1 MSINIYWDS
10 IDGVSEYDI
19 YKSTTTFG
27 LFDIKP
33 KKSTQYISSVLV
45 NNYIDTNV
53 SENVSY
59 FYMVGFYKGST
70 YIVSSCLSITAGDYD
85 FNPNGKLFLPFVKDS
100 NISANDNAY
109 LTNDRVY
116 QSGFTNQAVAEINTS
131 ELPKYTS
138 NQLYTKS
145 SPFFPIQLNNKA
157 SGKNDFT
164 LDFVMSGVG
173 STIALVS
180 ITYDSNNQPKYQTGI
195 GISYSNINAITQE
208 PYDNY
213 YLTLF
218 YVNQDMSGEGSPIE
232 NIKKI
237 SNNSI
242 DFSKKHLYSIIR
254 TNGNL
259 YLLCDGIFIDSISI
273 DPSISID
280 ATSQSLIQTLGI
292 NIEFINYKL
301 GVLHSTSGFNISSN
315 YDNLAIDDNTL
326 VCFQYDSNKKGFI
339 DKKYY
344 SDNLELYNNLTTPI
358 DSTQVII
365 SNKSEYEPYIISHI
379 TDGVRYPINFNRNTS
394 ITLEC
399 NFTSIMTSSKSNT
412 FLIVKLSNTAWLSV
426 SQYGTLDYTDNL
438 NGISKTIYSNI
449 QFTKEYNI
457 ILMINSS
464 IVKVYLDGV
473 CIYTYTISNIFLSN
487 TIYFGVSNNS
497 SNNIVGVIS
506 SPSIYDYNKYPF
518 YQDNITYIPP
528 KYNTPYLLDVS
539 FNYDSKLSINLQ
551 MNSVGY
557 DSNLVYNL
565 YIGNDKST
573 LFNTTAIVL
582 DKTLSYSIDYV
593 IGTYVYVALLVVT
606 KNGNLVSKSP
616 IYQYVKN
623 QLNSFA
629 YNNNILLNIPKY
641 QDKKYNPNIDDNDSY
656 YTLTSLKNSN
666 GLNYN
671 KFYNY
676 ILPMILNDISKF
688 TISLDIS
695 LYNLYGTSNL
705 STIINSSLFNVILDI
720 PYSCLRF
727 NIEYTEFA
735 RYGTIDLND
744 SVNLLNNNYHLD
756 IQYDGNMLCV
766 FVNGLLCGSTTTKPS
781 NTKPSSMISFS
792 NCKVKNI
799 NIMSDVIY
807 KSNIQH
813 IDKSNMLPYVT
824 NNMNITISNDVL
836 FWDIEDINSDITI
849 YRSGYFF
856 TESNLPPSYAVVSKA
871 TKGTY
876 KLNLSDSDYLYRISY
891 IDVYGYTHYSDII
904 QADIGYDPYINS
916 AIAIVGSTDKTV
928 SDLSKNNYKVTSSSS
943 LITPSPSS
951 LMNGD
956 SYAVFTRSSSVNLT
970 IPTLNTSDFTFELW
984 AYFDFSNSDN
994 YSRLFAIGTVQKGHI
1009 HLCRDNSTSG
1019 SSKFLFEILDG
1030 QDANSNASS
1039 GFNQIISNTSIEEKT
1054 WHHFCIQR
1062 KDGVFYFHIDGIY
1075 QSSISNSKSYS
1086 ITLTD
1091 LYLGYNGSNGE
1102 YLCGGMNNIR
1112 LTKDIC
1118 RYDLS
1123 SNFTINPYLYVMDK
1137 YISNLV
1143 FYIDGIY
1150 TNYGNN
1156 VSNLYD
1162 YVGNVIPKNTPY
1174 YPNVYLGFKNNTNT
1188 FKYNISSY
1196 NSSSL
1201 TQNTNTVVATP
1212 SLGLSDFTL
1221 EFWFN
1226 TVESD
1231 TNGYSRILFSLGDS
1245 SSGYVS
1251 MYSNSY
1257 SNDLNFNYYDGSSF
1271 NNIQFY
1277 TGYLFYNI
1285 NGDNYITLMRKNG
1298 IFYFYLN
1305 GMYIQSIS
1313 TIQSYSIGGNL
1324 YIGNGNKDNNVNN
1337 SFLSIKASRLSN
1349 IARYPIAK
1357 SFIYEYPIYK
1367 APIISN
1373 FTVAVAN
1380 KISTLNWNIS
1390 GNIKNIN
1397 LYKSNNA
1404 FSSSTLPSNSI
1415 QLDIAST
1422 TYSDDNSSGK
1432 SGDNIYYMLSI
1443 SINDYVVYSNL
1454 LNISI

>member
-19 YKSTTTFG
+19 YKSTSLFSI
-27 LFDIKP
+27 FDIKP
-33 KKSTQYISSVLV
+33 KKSSQYISSVLV
-45 NNYIDTNV
+45 TTYIDSNV
-53 SENVSY
+53 SENVNY

-70 YIVSSCLSITAGDYD
+70 YVVSSCLSIVAGDYD
-85 FNPNGKLFLPFVKDS
+85 FNPNGKLFLPFVKDN
-100 NISANDNAY
+100 NISPNDNAY
-109 LTNDRVY
+109 LTNDMVY

-138 NQLYTKS
+138 KQLYTKS
-145 SPFFPIQLNNKA
+145 SPFYPIQLNNKA

-173 STIALVS
+173 TTVALVS
-180 ITYDSNNQPKYQTGI
+180 IEYDSSNNQPKSQTGI
-195 GISYSNINAITQE
+195 GISYSDINAITQE
-208 PYDNY
+208 HYDGY
-213 YLTLF
+213 YLSLF
-218 YVNQDMSGEGSPIE
+218 YVQQDMSGEGTPID

-242 DFSKKHLYSIIR
+242 DYSKKHLYSIIR

-259 YLLCDGIFIDSISI
+259 YLLCDGVFIDSISI
-273 DPSISID
+273 DSSIAIESN
-280 ATSQSLIQTLGI
+280 SQLLIQTLGT

-301 GVLHSTSGFNISSN
+301 GVSHSISGFTVSDN
-315 YDNLAIDDNTL
+315 YDDLSIDDNTL
-326 VCFQYDSNKKGFI
+326 VCFEYDSNKKGFI

-344 SDNLELYNNLTTPI
+344 SDNIDLYNNLTTPI
-358 DSTQVII
+358 DNTQVII
-365 SNKSEYEPYIISHI
+365 TNKSEYNPYIISAI

-412 FLIVKLSNTAWLSV
+412 FLVIKLSNSSWLSV
-426 SQYGTLDYTDNL
+426 SQYGTLDYTDNT
-438 NGISKTIYSNI
+438 NGVSKTIYSNI
-449 QFTKEYNI
+449 QFTKEYNVV
-457 ILMINSS
+457 LMVNSS
-464 IVKVYLDGV
+464 IVKIYLDGT
-473 CIYTYTISNIFLSN
+473 CIFTYSISNVFLSN

-497 SNNIVGVIS
+497 NQNVIGVIT

-518 YQDNITYIPP
+518 YQNNITYIPP

-539 FNYDSKLSINLQ
+539 FNYDKNLSITLQ

-557 DSNLVYNL
+557 DGNLIYNL
-565 YIGNDKST
+565 YIGNDKAT

-582 DKTLSYSIDYV
+582 DKTLSYSIDYLM
-593 IGTYVYVALLVVT
+593 GTYVYVALLVVT
-606 KNGNLVSKSP
+606 KNGNLVSKSS
-616 IYQYVKN
+616 IYQYTKN
-623 QLNSFA
+623 QLNSFS
-629 YNNNILLNIPKY
+629 YNNILLTLPKY
-641 QDKKYNPNIDDNDSY
+641 QDKKYAPTIDSNDSY
-656 YTLTSLKNSN
+656 YTLTSLKISN

-676 ILPMILNDISKF
+676 SLPMLLNDISNF

-695 LYNLYGTSNL
+695 LYNSYGISNV
-705 STIINSSLFNVILDI
+705 STIINSSLFNVTLDI

-727 NIEYTEFA
+727 NVEYTEFA

-744 SVNLLNNNYHLD
+744 GVNLLNNTYHLD
-756 IQYDGNMLCV
+756 IQYDGSILCV
-766 FVNGLLCGSTTTKPS
+766 FVNGLLCGSTTPKPIT
-781 NTKPSSMISFS
+781 TKPSSMISFS

-799 NIMSDVIY
+799 NIMNDIIY
-807 KSNIQH
+807 KNNIPH
-813 IDKSNMLPYVT
+813 IDKSNMLPYVDT
-824 NNMNITISNDVL
+824 NIDASISNNIL
-836 FWDIEDINSDITI
+836 SWDIKDINSDITV

-856 TESNLPPSYAVVSKA
+856 TESNLPTPYAVINNSN
-871 TKGTY
+871 KGTY
-876 KLNLSDSDYLYRISY
+876 TLTLSDSDYLYRISY
-891 IDVYGYTHYSDII
+891 VDIYGFTHYSDII
-904 QADIGYDPYINS
+904 QSDIGYDPYINN

-928 SDLSKNNYKVTSSSS
+928 SDLSKNNYKVTSSNA
-943 LITPSPSS
+943 LITPTSNS

-956 SYAVFTRSSSVNLT
+956 TYAVFTRSSSVNLT
-970 IPTLNTSDFTFELW
+970 IPQLNTSDFTLELW

-994 YSRLFAIGTVQKGHI
+994 YSRLFAIGSVQKGHI

-1019 SSKFLFEILDG
+1019 TSKFLFEILDG

-1039 GFNQIISNTSIEEKT
+1039 GFNQIASNTTIEEKT

-1075 QSSISNSKSYS
+1075 QSSISNSKTYS

-1091 LYLGYNGSNGE
+1091 FYLGYNGSNGE

-1112 LTKDIC
+1112 LTKDVC
-1118 RYDLS
+1118 RYNLD
-1123 SNFTINPYLYVMDK
+1123 SNFTVKTYLYVMDK

-1143 FYIDGIY
+1143 FYIDGLYI
-1150 TNYGNN
+1150 NYGSG

-1162 YVGNVIPKNTPY
+1162 YVGTVIPKNTPY
-1174 YPNVYLGFKNNTNT
+1174 YSNVYIGFNNNTNV

-1196 NSSSL
+1196 NSCTL
-1201 TQNTNTVVATP
+1201 TQNTNTIAYTP
-1212 SLGLSDFTL
+1212 SLGSGDFTL

-1226 TVESD
+1226 SVESD
-1231 TNGYSRILFSLGDS
+1231 TNGYSRILFSLGDYS
-1245 SSGYVS
+1245 NGYIS
-1251 MYSNSY
+1251 IYSNSY
-1257 SNDLNFNYYDGSSF
+1257 SNDLNFNYYDGTSF

-1277 TGYLFYNI
+1277 TGYLLYNI
-1285 NGDNYITLMRKNG
+1285 NGDNYITVMRKNG

-1305 GMYIQSIS
+1305 GMYIQSIT
-1313 TIQSYSIGGNL
+1313 TIQNYSIGSNL
-1324 YIGNGNKDNNVNN
+1324 YIGNGNRDNSVNN
-1337 SFLSIKASRLSN
+1337 SFLNIKACRLSN

-1357 SFIYEYPIYK
+1357 SYIYEYPIYK
-1367 APIISN
+1367 APTISN

-1390 GNIKNIN
+1390 GNVKNIL
-1397 LYKSNNA
+1397 LYKSNNT
-1404 FSSSTLPSNSI
+1404 FSSSALPSNPI
-1415 QLDIAST
+1415 KLDST
-1422 TYSDDNSSGK
+1422 GTSYNDDNSSGK
-1432 SGDNIYYMLSI
+1432 SGDSVYYMLSI